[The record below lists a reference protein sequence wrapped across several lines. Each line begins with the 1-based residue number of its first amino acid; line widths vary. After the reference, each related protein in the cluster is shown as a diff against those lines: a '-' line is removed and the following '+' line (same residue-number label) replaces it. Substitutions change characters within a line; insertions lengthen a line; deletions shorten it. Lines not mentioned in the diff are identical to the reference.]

1 MPPAANAPH
10 RTPTQKKTPHIRA
23 GWRRKGAVTVKA
35 RFDP

>member
-1 MPPAANAPH
+1 SRERPPPNAY
-10 RTPTQKKTPHIRA
+10 TKKTPHIRA